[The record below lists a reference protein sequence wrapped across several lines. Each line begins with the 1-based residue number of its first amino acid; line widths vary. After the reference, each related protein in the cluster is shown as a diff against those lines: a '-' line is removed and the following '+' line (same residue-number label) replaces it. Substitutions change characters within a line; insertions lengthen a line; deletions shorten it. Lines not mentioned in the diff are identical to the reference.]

1 MGVRDQFRSHS
12 NRVLDI
18 KKTLRA
24 CIHSANS
31 HPGRRFMS
39 NRTIARRYKIS
50 YQTADLLV
58 RELASE
64 GLLDR
69 RPASGTYVSG
79 ERTGL
84 SSALGD

>member
-1 MGVRDQFRSHS
+1 MGVRDEFRPHS

-24 CIHSANS
+24 CIHNVNS

-39 NRTIARRYKIS
+39 NRTIARRFKIS

-69 RPASGTYVSG
+69 RPASGTYVSVEGG
-79 ERTGL
+79 EL
-84 SSALGD
+84 SSVLGD